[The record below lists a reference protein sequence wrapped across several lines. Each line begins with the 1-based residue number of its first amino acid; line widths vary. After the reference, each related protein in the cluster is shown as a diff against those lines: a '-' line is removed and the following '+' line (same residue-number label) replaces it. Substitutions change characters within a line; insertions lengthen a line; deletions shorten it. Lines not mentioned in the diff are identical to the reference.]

1 MNTITFRAA
10 LLIVGMAL
18 ALTSCNSEPS
28 LQQYYVDSQEKE
40 NFVTTTIP
48 KSILGLDISNMSQSS
63 QQAYNSINKVNVL
76 YYPVNDNNVVTFE
89 KENTMLKKIISSDD
103 YKTLM
108 KHKQDGMNMQV
119 VYEGDPKDIDEI
131 IVYGTADEMGLGVA
145 RILGDDMNLGGIMK
159 MMEEL
164 KDVDVDSSGMMDI
177 LKDLGMDSDL
187 SEEELEKMIEKKVEE
202 STETI

>member
-187 SEEELEKMIEKKVEE
+187 SEEELEKMIERKVEE